1 VGLYFVLILAYCLSF
16 KRFIVLD
23 CIVIAVGFVLRV
35 VGGAEAVGVVPTH
48 WLIACAFLLALF
60 LAFSKRRQELLKL
73 SNNAVEHRKVL
84 GQYSVEFLEQANII
98 VIGAAIVSYALY
110 TVAPETVARFGTDAL
125 IYGTVFVVYGMLRY
139 LALINNPENGGNPSK
154 MLLTDR
160 PLLIA
165 LAAWSLYNAIIIYKV
180 SLFSLGVFSFGGY

>member
-1 VGLYFVLILAYCLSF
+1 M
-16 KRFIVLD
+16 
-23 CIVIAVGFVLRV
+23 
-35 VGGAEAVGVVPTH
+35 
-48 WLIACAFLLALF
+48 
-60 LAFSKRRQELLKL
+60 

-84 GQYSVEFLEQANII
+84 GEYSVAFLEQANII

-165 LAAWSLYNAIIIYKV
+165 AG
-180 SLFSLGVFSFGGY
+180 GVVTV